1 MDVADLSTVHFRLH
15 SGPIGVVIER
25 ITPLS
30 ARRLSM
36 RKIKGITFDSLGHK
50 LAFDL
55 IAKLRKSGVCEV
67 YGLPKLGE
75 VRLAHHEP
83 DINHK
88 YGRGVF
94 GRLIPNR
101 SNRLGVTF
109 RLRKGDIDVKLTE
122 RNLKKT
128 LRDVIAQRERFK
140 DRMRGSERADRNKP
154 G

>member
-1 MDVADLSTVHFRLH
+1 
-15 SGPIGVVIER
+15 
-25 ITPLS
+25 
-30 ARRLSM
+30 M
-36 RKIKGITFDSLGHK
+36 RKIKGITFDNLGYK

-55 IAKLRKSGVCEV
+55 IAKLQKSGVCEV
-67 YGLPKLGE
+67 YPLPKLGE

-94 GRLIPNR
+94 GRLIPNQLNR
-101 SNRLGVTF
+101 SGVTF

-122 RNLKKT
+122 RSLKNA
-128 LRDVIAQRERFK
+128 LREAIAQRDRFK

-154 G
+154 GTVSGGQFESKRRKH